1 MRMQFCDD
9 CGDLLNEC
17 LDEKVKCNVCGK
29 FSKSQLVPPP
39 PPLFLLQLFFF
50 FLFIAKKNIYKKLY
64 NSATILIFFSS
75 LLIHKKKKNRHNVF
89 KINNN
94 NHRQFP
100 IRSSKKIDV
109 ECTSCDIKG
118 YGECADKEGLSEMC
132 CDGDDLVGG
141 SVEECG

>member
-1 MRMQFCDD
+1 MKKS
-9 CGDLLNEC
+9 NATSAENSA
-17 LDEKVKCNVCGK
+17 KVSL
-29 FSKSQLVPPP
+29 FPSPPR
-39 PPLFLLQLFFF
+39 LFLLQLFFF
-50 FLFIAKKNIYKKLY
+50 LSVYCKKNIYKKLY
-64 NSATILIFFSS
+64 NSATILNFFFSFA
-75 LLIHKKKKNRHNVF
+75 HTQKKKKNRHNVF

-118 YGECADKEGLSEMC
+118 YGECADKEGLSEMY

>member
-29 FSKSQLVPPP
+29 FSKSQLVPPRP
-39 PPLFLLQLFFF
+39 PSSFYSFFSSFCLLQ
-50 FLFIAKKNIYKKLY
+50 KNIYKKLY

-75 LLIHKKKKNRHNVF
+75 LLIHKKINRHNVF

-109 ECTSCDIKG
+109 ECTSRDIKG